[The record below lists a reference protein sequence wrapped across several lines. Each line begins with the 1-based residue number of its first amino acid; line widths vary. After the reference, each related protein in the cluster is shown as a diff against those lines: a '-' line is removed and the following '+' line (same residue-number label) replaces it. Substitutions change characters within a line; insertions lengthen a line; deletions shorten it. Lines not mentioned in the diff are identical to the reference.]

1 LAVCFKNLPI
11 EFDEA
16 GKARLKSGVAD
27 PYSVTVAQPK
37 GYVRRKG
44 GPGAQ
49 LASPPRLRDWNIDPM
64 TRVAGALAV
73 HTVLD
78 LENRRAVDAHARAM
92 LFRGYEV
99 ILEGRDP
106 RDAIDISSRACGVCG
121 GTHASCSA
129 LNIEQAFGIVPP
141 PLGVEVR
148 NLGEVGEMFYDR
160 PLHLGLLAGP
170 DYSTALVS
178 VTNPELVTR
187 AEKTLAPG
195 GAVHGYTTIKD
206 IMDALNPLTGKIYLE
221 ALEWTRVGRILC
233 MLMFG
238 KFPHP
243 STIVPGGMSTTVTT
257 STFNEYYM
265 QLGKILDWCKVI
277 CRIWDDLCDF
287 FLEANPAYEQVGARP
302 TSLIQTGIYDNSEVY
317 DATYSNCNKWGD
329 ARWASPSVIIEG
341 KLVTTKLTDINIGME
356 EFVEH
361 SFYDDWTKIGPQR
374 YRTDMLGNPLSP
386 YHAWNKTT
394 LPKPAGTSFKDKYTW
409 STAPRWDRQVV
420 ETGAYGQLWG
430 TALRGEYAENP
441 FCNPTGDGLQLVLP
455 RFTLPE
461 TELFWPLPRT
471 LNALERNR
479 ARAYSMAFIAT
490 IGMNCLL
497 KAFEYWRKGETKVHT
512 PFKIP
517 RDERVSVGFWE
528 ASRGYLVHH
537 MVMDKGKIVN
547 YQINTPSTINA
558 SPTDPFGGLG
568 PYEQSIVDTPILES
582 VPDDQ
587 VKGID
592 ILRSIRS
599 FDPCMPCTTHMDT
612 GRGIIS
618 REINSC
624 GCTLE

>member
-1 LAVCFKNLPI
+1 VCFKNLPI
-11 EFDEA
+11 EFDDA
-16 GKARLKSGVAD
+16 GKARLKAGVAD
-27 PYSVTVAQPK
+27 PYSVTVAPPK

-49 LASPPRLRDWNIDPM
+49 LAAPPRLRDWNIDPM

-129 LNIEQAFGIVPP
+129 VNIEQAFGIVPP

-195 GAVHGYTTIKD
+195 GEIHGYTTIKD

-257 STFNEYYM
+257 STFNEYYT

-302 TSLIQTGIYDNSEVY
+302 TSLIQTGIWDNSEVY
-317 DATYSNCNKWGD
+317 DATYANCNQWGE
-329 ARWASPSVIIEG
+329 ARWSSPAVIIEG

-361 SFYDDWTKIGPQR
+361 SFYDDWTKTGPQR
-374 YRTDMLGNPLSP
+374 FRTDMLGNPLSP

-394 LPKPAGTSFKDKYTW
+394 LPKPTGTSFKDKYTW

-430 TALRGEYAENP
+430 TALRGDYTANQ
-441 FCNPTGDGLQLVLP
+441 FCNPTGDGLQLLLP
-455 RFTLPE
+455 RFALPE

-479 ARAYSMAFIAT
+479 ARAYSMAFVAT

-497 KAFEYWRKGETKVHT
+497 KAFEYWRKGETRVHT

-568 PYEQSIVDTPILES
+568 PYEQAIVDTPILES

>member
-1 LAVCFKNLPI
+1 MCFKNLPI
-11 EFDEA
+11 EFDDT
-16 GKARLKSGVAD
+16 GKARLRAGVVD

-49 LASPPRLRDWNIDPM
+49 LAAPPRLRDWNIDPM

-129 LNIEQAFGIVPP
+129 LNIEQAFGVCPP

-187 AEKTLAPG
+187 AEKTLAPH
-195 GAVHGYTTIKD
+195 GAIHGYTTMKD
-206 IMDALNPLTGKIYLE
+206 LMDALNPLTGKIYLE
-221 ALEWTRVGRILC
+221 ALEWTRVGRIMCL
-233 MLMFG
+233 LMFG

-302 TSLIQTGIYDNSEVY
+302 TSLIQTGIYDNSEIY
-317 DATYSNCNKWGD
+317 DATYSNCNQWGD

-341 KLVTTKLTDINIGME
+341 KLVTTNLTDINIGME

-361 SFYDDWTKIGPQR
+361 SFYDDWTKTGPQR
-374 YRTDMLGNPLSP
+374 YRTDALGNPLSP

-394 LPKPAGTSFKDKYTW
+394 LPKPTGTNFKDKYTW

-430 TALRGEYAENP
+430 TALRGDYAENP

-455 RFTLPE
+455 RFGLPE

-479 ARAYSMAFIAT
+479 ARAYSMAFVAT

-497 KAFEYWRKGETKVHT
+497 KAFEYWRKGDTRVHT